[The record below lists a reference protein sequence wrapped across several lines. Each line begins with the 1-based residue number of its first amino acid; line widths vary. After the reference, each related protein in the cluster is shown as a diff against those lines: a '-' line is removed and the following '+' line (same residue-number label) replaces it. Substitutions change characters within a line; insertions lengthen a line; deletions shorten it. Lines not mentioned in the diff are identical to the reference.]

1 MRALLSVYDKTG
13 LEAFARGLVDL
24 GWEVIASGNTSRALG
39 EAGIAHVTVEAV
51 TGSPEMLGGR
61 VKTLHPR
68 IHGGILANLDEEQH
82 RADLEANGIE
92 PIGLVAC
99 NLYPFASQPSI
110 EMIDIGG
117 PTMVRA
123 AAKNHDHV
131 TVVVDPSEYGEVL
144 DELRREGEVSHVT
157 RRRLARSAFS
167 HTAAYDAAIV
177 SWFDSTITTAQGGEP
192 PDPLPRTIHFAL
204 ERAQDLRYGEN
215 PHQPGARYRVLSG
228 PGAPVRALAA
238 SGQAAGDS
246 RGGNGW
252 WESAVQ
258 HGGRELSYLNLFDAD
273 AAWRLCHEMLALNG
287 VGAAAVIVK
296 HANPCGAAIENAG
309 GDLAAAYQRAFEAD
323 ANSAFG
329 GIVALS
335 GRVDLALAEQIVA
348 NPLADVLVARGYDE
362 DALGFLSERRRNMR
376 SLSAEPPGELGLVLR
391 QIDGGFLVQQAD
403 RLVAGRS
410 QWRTVTKAVPT
421 EDNWRDVEL
430 AWLVCARTLSN
441 AIVLANNGQIVG
453 VGCGQ
458 QSRVDAAGL
467 AARKAAG
474 RAEGGAG
481 ASDAFFPFRDGLDA
495 VADSGVSVVVQPGGA
510 MRDDEMIAAAD
521 ERNIAMVLTGER
533 HFRH

>member
-1 MRALLSVYDKTG
+1 
-13 LEAFARGLVDL
+13 
-24 GWEVIASGNTSRALG
+24 
-39 EAGIAHVTVEAV
+39 
-51 TGSPEMLGGR
+51 
-61 VKTLHPR
+61 
-68 IHGGILANLDEEQH
+68 
-82 RADLEANGIE
+82 
-92 PIGLVAC
+92 
-99 NLYPFASQPSI
+99 
-110 EMIDIGG
+110 
-117 PTMVRA
+117 
-123 AAKNHDHV
+123 
-131 TVVVDPSEYGEVL
+131 
-144 DELRREGEVSHVT
+144 
-157 RRRLARSAFS
+157 
-167 HTAAYDAAIV
+167 
-177 SWFDSTITTAQGGEP
+177 
-192 PDPLPRTIHFAL
+192 
-204 ERAQDLRYGEN
+204 
-215 PHQPGARYRVLSG
+215 
-228 PGAPVRALAA
+228 
-238 SGQAAGDS
+238 
-246 RGGNGW
+246 
-252 WESAVQ
+252 
-258 HGGRELSYLNLFDAD
+258 
-273 AAWRLCHEMLALNG
+273 MLALNG

-441 AIVLANNGQIVG
+441 AIVLSNNGQIVG

>member
-24 GWEVIASGNTSRALG
+24 GWEVVASGNTARALG
-39 EAGIAHVTVEAV
+39 DAGIAHLTVEAV

-82 RADLEANGIE
+82 RADLAANNIE

-99 NLYPFASQPSI
+99 NLYPFTSQPSI

-131 TVVVDPSEYGEVL
+131 TVVVEPSDYGEVL
-144 DELRREGEVSHVT
+144 DELRREGEVSHAT
-157 RRRLARSAFS
+157 RRRLARSAFA

-177 SWFDSTITTAQGGEP
+177 GWLDSTATPAHGDDDL
-192 PDPLPRTIHFAL
+192 DPLPRTIHLAL

-215 PHQPGARYRVLSG
+215 PHQQGARYRVVSG
-228 PGAPVRALAA
+228 PGAP
-238 SGQAAGDS
+238 GGGPAAGS
-246 RGGNGW
+246 GW
-252 WESAVQ
+252 WETATQ

-273 AAWRLCHEMLALNG
+273 AAWRLAHEMLALDG
-287 VGAAAVIVK
+287 VGSAAVIVK
-296 HANPCGAAIENAG
+296 HANPCGAAVESGG
-309 GDLAAAYQRAFEAD
+309 GDIAAAYRRAFEAD
-323 ANSAFG
+323 TISAFG

-362 DALGFLSERRRNMR
+362 DALALLSERRRNMR
-376 SLSAEPPGELGLVLR
+376 SLSAEPPGQLGLALR
-391 QIDGGFLVQQAD
+391 QIDGGFLVQEAD
-403 RLVAGRS
+403 RLVATRS
-410 QWRTVTKAVPT
+410 QWRTVTKAVPS

-441 AIVLANNGQIVG
+441 AIVLANHGQIVG

-495 VADSGVSVVVQPGGA
+495 VADSGVSVIVQPGGA

>member
-1 MRALLSVYDKTG
+1 MR
-13 LEAFARGLVDL
+13 
-24 GWEVIASGNTSRALG
+24 
-39 EAGIAHVTVEAV
+39 
-51 TGSPEMLGGR
+51 
-61 VKTLHPR
+61 
-68 IHGGILANLDEEQH
+68 
-82 RADLEANGIE
+82 
-92 PIGLVAC
+92 
-99 NLYPFASQPSI
+99 
-110 EMIDIGG
+110 
-117 PTMVRA
+117 
-123 AAKNHDHV
+123 
-131 TVVVDPSEYGEVL
+131 
-144 DELRREGEVSHVT
+144 
-157 RRRLARSAFS
+157 
-167 HTAAYDAAIV
+167 
-177 SWFDSTITTAQGGEP
+177 
-192 PDPLPRTIHFAL
+192 
-204 ERAQDLRYGEN
+204 
-215 PHQPGARYRVLSG
+215 
-228 PGAPVRALAA
+228 
-238 SGQAAGDS
+238 
-246 RGGNGW
+246 
-252 WESAVQ
+252 AVQ

-309 GDLAAAYQRAFEAD
+309 GDLAAAYQRGFEAD

-335 GRVDLALAEQIVA
+335 GRVALALAEQIVA

-521 ERNIAMVLTGER
+521 ERNIAMVLTG
-533 HFRH
+533 